1 MTVKRINI
9 TFDEDLYRK
18 VKAICFIKQ
27 KPISE
32 YIRESV
38 ISFMT
43 EEIEKK
49 AEEILST
56 KEESELLKLMKA
68 EENQSYMT
76 HEELKA
82 KYQLS

>member
-1 MTVKRINI
+1 MALRRINI
-9 TFDEDLYRK
+9 TFDEDLYQK
-18 VKAICFIKQ
+18 VKALCFIKK
-27 KPISE
+27 KPVSE

-43 EEIEKK
+43 EEMERK
-49 AEEILST
+49 AEEVLSAE
-56 KEESELLKLMKA
+56 EESELLKLMKA

-76 HEELKA
+76 HEELKS